1 MNLSSGYPFDL
12 IRNGIPYDYPRLA
25 TDRTTDVV
33 VMGGGISGAL
43 TAFSLRKA
51 GINCLLVDGRTIGLG
66 STCAS
71 TSLLQ
76 YEIDKP
82 LHRLAEQIGKAKAE
96 RCYHLSG
103 GAINTLE
110 GICSEIGFNHF
121 HRCSS
126 VYFAAARKDIASLEK
141 EYEARLNSGFD
152 ISWADA
158 AELKNKYGLTAPA
171 AIVSALG
178 AQTNAYLLTHA
189 LHQHNIKTGMEVF
202 DRTPV
207 IKIDHNKRGVT
218 LVTSEGYEIR
228 CEKLVYATGYESV
241 KYIDQKIVKLSATYA
256 TASEQFNNDHF
267 FWDGQ
272 TVFWN
277 TADPYFYMRLTAD
290 NRIIAGGRDED
301 FTSARKMDALIEKKG
316 EALGKDFMRHF
327 PAIPFKKEFSWT
339 GIFGSTKDGLPF
351 IGSYP
356 KLPNSFFA
364 LGFGGNGITFSV
376 LAAEMA
382 KEAVMGKKNKHTNL
396 FSFVRL

>member
-12 IRNGIPYDYPRLA
+12 IRNGIPYDYPRLT

-43 TAFSLRKA
+43 SAFFMRKA
-51 GINCLLVDGRTIGLG
+51 GVNCLLVDGRSIGLG

-96 RCYHLSG
+96 HCYHLSG
-103 GAINTLE
+103 GAIDTLE
-110 GICSEIGFNHF
+110 MICSEIGFNRF
-121 HRCSS
+121 HRSGS
-126 VYFAAARKDIASLEK
+126 MYFAATHKDMPSLEK

-152 ISWADA
+152 IRWADA
-158 AELKNKYGLTAPA
+158 AELKNNYGLTAPA
-171 AIVSALG
+171 AIISSLG

-189 LHQHNIKTGMEVF
+189 LHQHNIKQGLEVF

-207 IKIDHNKRGVT
+207 VKIVHSKKGVV
-218 LVTSEGYEIR
+218 LVTSEGHEIR
-228 CEKLVYATGYESV
+228 CKKLVYATGYESV
-241 KYIDQKIVKLSATYA
+241 KYIDRKIVQLSATYA
-256 TASEQFNNDHF
+256 TASEQFSNDHF
-267 FWDGQ
+267 FWDGRM
-272 TVFWN
+272 VFWN

-290 NRIIAGGRDED
+290 NRILAGGRDEP
-301 FTSARKMDALIEKKG
+301 FTSPRKMDAVIEKKG
-316 EALGKDFMRHF
+316 KALGKDLTRYF

-339 GIFGSTKDGLPF
+339 GLFGSTKDGLPF
-351 IGSYP
+351 VGSYP

-382 KEAVMGKKNKHTNL
+382 KDAVTGKKNKDAQL
-396 FSFVRL
+396 FSFSRL